1 MYEAPY
7 ELGSAV
13 DGFPVRIR
21 ARGRSVLTN
30 PMLNRGTA
38 FTSEQRQM
46 LELQG
51 LLPSGVSTM
60 EGQLRRV
67 YAQYRRQ
74 PDDLA
79 KNVFLAHMRDRNEVL
94 SYRLLADHL
103 EEMLPIVYTPTV
115 GKAIERFSHEYR
127 RPRGVFLSVN
137 HPEEVEE
144 SLRNYG
150 LDSEDVDLLVATD
163 SEGIL
168 GIGDQGVGGIDIS
181 IGKLAVYIAAAGL
194 HPRRVIPV
202 VLDMGTDNLRLLNDE
217 MYIGNRHARVRDQRY
232 DDLIDAYVTAATKL
246 FPHAMLHWEDFGATN
261 ARRILN
267 KYASQVCT
275 FNDDMQGTAAVVL
288 AAAFAAVKAAGSRL
302 RDQRVVVH
310 GAGTAG
316 IGIADMM
323 REVMIGE
330 GLSEPEATGRFWTLG
345 SGGLIT
351 DDDTGLLDFQ
361 QPYARPAAE
370 AAAWQRADA
379 DRVTLADVVANANPT
394 MLIGTSTQSGA
405 FTEGIV
411 RQMAST
417 VDRPIIL
424 PLSNPTSKAEAVP
437 EDLIR
442 WTDGRVL
449 VATGSPFPPVSH
461 DGRTYTIAQANN
473 ALVFPGLG
481 LGVAVVRA
489 RRITDAMIAA
499 AADAVAALA
508 DPAGSGGAL
517 LPPVTDLRTVSAA
530 VAIAV
535 AQTANEHGLAEQPLT
550 DPVEQIH
557 QAMWRPEYPPFEL
570 I

>member
-1 MYEAPY
+1 MYEGPY
-7 ELGSAV
+7 ELGSAA
-13 DGFPVRIR
+13 DGYPVRIR
-21 ARGRSVLTN
+21 ARGRLVLTT

-38 FTSEQRQM
+38 FTPEQRRM
-46 LELQG
+46 LGLQG
-51 LLPSGVSTM
+51 LLPSGVSTL

-67 YAQYRRQ
+67 YAQYLRQ

-79 KNVFLAHMRDRNEVL
+79 KNVFLANMRDRNEVL
-94 SYRLLADHL
+94 FYRLLADHL

-137 HPEEVEE
+137 QPEEVEE

-150 LDSEDVDLLVATD
+150 LDSEEVDLLVATD

-168 GIGDQGVGGIDIS
+168 GIGDQGVGGIDIA

-232 DDLIDAYVTAATKL
+232 DDLIDAYVTAASKL
-246 FPHAMLHWEDFGATN
+246 FPHAMLHWEDFGASN

-288 AAAFAAVKAAGSRL
+288 AAAFAGVKVAGSRM
-302 RDQRVVVH
+302 RDQRVVIH

-323 REVMIGE
+323 RDVMIRE

-345 SGGLIT
+345 SRGLIT
-351 DDDTGLLDFQ
+351 DDYPRLLDFQ

-370 AAAWQRADA
+370 VANWSQEQGV
-379 DRVTLADVVANANPT
+379 RVTLADVVANANPT

-405 FTEGIV
+405 FTESIV
-411 RQMAST
+411 RHMAAT
-417 VDRPIIL
+417 VDRPIIM
-424 PLSNPTSKAEAVP
+424 PLSNPTSKAEAIP
-437 EDLIR
+437 EDLIK
-442 WTDGRVL
+442 WTDGRAL
-449 VATGSPFPPVSH
+449 VATGSPFPPVNH
-461 DGRTYTIAQANN
+461 GGRIYTIAQANN

-499 AADAVAALA
+499 AAYAVAAFA
-508 DPAGSGGAL
+508 DPTGPGAAL

-535 AQTANEHGLAEQPLT
+535 AQAAEDLDLAEQSLT
-550 DPVEQIH
+550 DPVKQIH
-557 QAMWRPEYPPFEL
+557 QAMWRPEYPAFEP

>member
-1 MYEAPY
+1 MYEEPY
-7 ELGSAV
+7 ELGAAA
-13 DGFPVRIR
+13 DGYPVRIR
-21 ARGRSVLTN
+21 ARGRLVLTT

-38 FTSEQRQM
+38 FTPEQRRM
-46 LELQG
+46 LGLQG
-51 LLPSGVSTM
+51 LLPSGVSTL

-67 YAQYRRQ
+67 YAQYLRQ

-79 KNVFLAHMRDRNEVL
+79 KNVFLANMRDRNEVL
-94 SYRLLADHL
+94 FYRLLADHL

-137 HPEEVEE
+137 QPEEVEE

-150 LDSEDVDLLVATD
+150 LDADDVDLLVATD

-168 GIGDQGVGGIDIS
+168 GIGDQGVGGIDIA

-232 DDLIDAYVTAATKL
+232 DDLIDAYVTAASKL
-246 FPHAMLHWEDFGATN
+246 FPYAMLHWEDFGASN

-288 AAAFAAVKAAGSRL
+288 AAAFAGVKAAGSRM
-302 RDQRVVVH
+302 RDQRVVIH

-323 REVMIGE
+323 REVMIQE
-330 GLSEPEATGRFWTLG
+330 GLSEREATGRFWTLG
-345 SGGLIT
+345 RRGLIT
-351 DDDTGLLDFQ
+351 DDQAGLLDFQ
-361 QPYARPAAE
+361 QPYARPTAE
-370 AAAWQRADA
+370 VASWPQRQSDP
-379 DRVTLADVVANANPT
+379 VTLADVVANANPT

-405 FTEGIV
+405 FTESIV
-411 RQMAST
+411 RHMAST

-424 PLSNPTSKAEAVP
+424 PLSNPTSKAEAIP

-442 WTDGRVL
+442 WTEGRAL
-449 VATGSPFPPVSH
+449 VATGSPFPPVSY
-461 DGRTYTIAQANN
+461 GERTYTIAQANN

-499 AADAVAALA
+499 AAYAVAAFA
-508 DPAGSGGAL
+508 DPTGPGTAL

-535 AQTANEHGLAEQPLT
+535 SQAAEELDLAEQPLT
-550 DPVEQIH
+550 DPVKQIH
-557 QAMWRPEYPPFEL
+557 QAMWRPEYPQFEP

>member
-1 MYEAPY
+1 MTATRCCPTGCWPSTWRRCCRSSTPLR
-7 ELGSAV
+7 LGKRSSATATSTA
-13 DGFPVRIR
+13 
-21 ARGRSVLTN
+21 ARG
-30 PMLNRGTA
+30 
-38 FTSEQRQM
+38 
-46 LELQG
+46 
-51 LLPSGVSTM
+51 
-60 EGQLRRV
+60 
-67 YAQYRRQ
+67 
-74 PDDLA
+74 
-79 KNVFLAHMRDRNEVL
+79 
-94 SYRLLADHL
+94 
-103 EEMLPIVYTPTV
+103 
-115 GKAIERFSHEYR
+115 
-127 RPRGVFLSVN
+127 GVFLSVN
-137 HPEEVEE
+137 HPEDVEE

-163 SEGIL
+163 PEGIL
-168 GIGDQGVGGIDIS
+168 GIGDQGVGGMDIS

-232 DDLIDAYVTAATKL
+232 DDLVDAYVTAATKL
-246 FPHAMLHWEDFGATN
+246 FPHAMLHWEDFGASN

-267 KYASQVCT
+267 KYASQVRT

-288 AAAFAAVKAAGSRL
+288 AAAFAAVKAAGSRM
-302 RDQRVVVH
+302 RDQRVVIH

-323 REVMIGE
+323 RETMIRE
-330 GLSEPEATGRFWTLG
+330 GLSEQEATGRFWTLG
-345 SGGLIT
+345 SRGLIT
-351 DDDTGLLDFQ
+351 DNDATLLDFQ

-370 AAAWQRADA
+370 AATWPRHDA
-379 DRVTLADVVANANPT
+379 GQVRLADVVTNANPT
-394 MLIGTSTQSGA
+394 MLIGTSTQHGA
-405 FTEGIV
+405 FTETIV
-411 RQMAST
+411 RHMAST
-417 VDRPIIL
+417 VDRPIIM

-442 WTDGRVL
+442 WTDGRAL
-449 VATGSPFPPVSH
+449 VATGSPFSPVSH
-461 DGRTYTIAQANN
+461 GGRTYTIAQANN

-508 DPAGSGGAL
+508 GPTGPGGAL

-535 AQTANEHGLAEQPLT
+535 ANAADEEGLAQHPLT
-550 DPVEQIH
+550 DPVKQIH
-557 QAMWRPEYPPFEL
+557 QAMWRPEYPPFEP

>member
-1 MYEAPY
+1 VYEAPY
-7 ELGSAV
+7 ELGPAAE
-13 DGFPVRIR
+13 GYPIRIR

-38 FTSEQRQM
+38 FTLEQRRA
-46 LELQG
+46 LGLQG
-51 LLPSGVSTM
+51 LLPSGLSTM
-60 EGQLRRV
+60 ERQLRRV
-67 YAQYRRQ
+67 YAQYLRQ

-79 KNVFLAHMRDRNEVL
+79 KNVFLANIRDRNEVL
-94 SYRLLADHL
+94 FYRLLAEHL
-103 EEMLPIVYTPTV
+103 QEMLPIVYTPTV
-115 GKAIERFSHEYR
+115 GMAIERYSHEYR
-127 RPRGVFLSVN
+127 RPRGVYLSVN
-137 HPEEVEE
+137 HPEDVEE

-150 LDSEDVDLLVATD
+150 LKDVDLLVATD

-246 FPHAMLHWEDFGATN
+246 FPHAMLHWEDFGASN

-288 AAAFAAVKAAGSRL
+288 AAAFAAVKATGSRM
-302 RDQRVVVH
+302 RDQRVVIH

-323 REVMIGE
+323 REAMIRE
-330 GLSEPEATGRFWTLG
+330 GLSGQEATGRFWTLDRR
-345 SGGLIT
+345 GLIT
-351 DDDTGLLDFQ
+351 DNDTALLDFQ

-370 AAAWQRADA
+370 IATWPRHDA
-379 DRVTLADVVANANPT
+379 DQVTLADVVTNAHPS

-405 FTEGIV
+405 FSEEIV
-411 RQMAST
+411 RHLAAI
-417 VDRPIIL
+417 VDRPIIM

-437 EDLIR
+437 ADLIR
-442 WTDGRVL
+442 WTDGRAL
-449 VATGSPFPPVSH
+449 VATGSPFPPVSY
-461 DGRTYTIAQANN
+461 GGQTYTIAQSNN

-489 RRITDAMIAA
+489 RRINDAMIAA
-499 AADAVAALA
+499 AADAVAAFA
-508 DPAGSGGAL
+508 DPTGPGAAL

-535 AQTANEHGLAEQPLT
+535 AQAADEHGLAEQPLT
-550 DPVEQIH
+550 DAVKQIH
-557 QAMWRPEYPPFEL
+557 QAMWRPEYPPFEP